1 MEKLKLEWQKVAHLF
16 RQQGGD
22 VDGGGVGEER
32 TGTLLLLEKRCP
44 TLSSDGARITEC
56 LFFFFFHLPV
66 LKFPELFHLILI
78 QVEKGVRSFAL
89 VFIISLRLK
98 FYVLVG
104 YLIYLSNSNVN
115 NPKYG
120 RGFFRNP
127 ASLRHSLC
135 LAFPPLSMGYKV
147 HPRLCPLNSLVA
159 QYFC

>member
-1 MEKLKLEWQKVAHLF
+1 MAEGRPPFSSAGW
-16 RQQGGD
+16 RRGWGWGGR
-22 VDGGGVGEER
+22 GENRDSPAPGKEVPYFVLR
-32 TGTLLLLEKRCP
+32 WCKNHGM
-44 TLSSDGARITEC
+44 S
-56 LFFFFFHLPV
+56 FFFFHLPV